1 MTVTIAKATPSVTAP
16 TAKTLTYTGSAQ
28 ALVNAGSTTGG
39 TLVYS
44 LSENGT
50 YSATVPMGTNAGSY
64 TVYYKVNGDNNYNDV
79 AAQSV
84 SVTIAKATP
93 SVTKPTAITLTY
105 TGEAQALV
113 TAGSTTGGTLVYSL
127 EQNGAYSETIPTGT
141 NAGSYTVYYKVNG
154 DGNYNDVAAKSVT
167 VTIAK
172 AKVAKPV
179 IDDNSFE
186 YNGKEQGIAIA
197 ESDAYT
203 VSGTTSAKNVGEY
216 SATVTLNAN
225 YTWSDGSE
233 TVETY
238 SWSITAGTAV
248 VTTEEELKAALA
260 DDGYSTIK
268 LGADI
273 AITAI
278 YSDTDDSLIP
288 SVFIDRDVNIDLNG
302 KTISVAYD
310 GENVYVNTIGIFC
323 VDGANVIIN
332 GNGGTITAEAG
343 NNNSYGINIIKGGS
357 VTVNGGNYYGAITA
371 IQVTN
376 GTLTVNDG
384 FFDLAPTCKAAVPE
398 YAKYVINCIDASFNN
413 GTAKIV
419 VKGGTFVNFDPSSKP
434 EGNDTTYVA
443 EGSKVAAK
451 TVGDEIHYT
460 VYAEDADMS
469 SVDYD
474 VIVYSEKITEGVY
487 LGYKN
492 AEVATAAGLSL
503 LENYKDQKLYAKFVS
518 DITYTDIAGLNRI
531 VQQAGGSLILDL
543 NERTFALSC
552 VVNNTVFVKNGFEF
566 VIKNGTLV
574 ANNATYANACFSAET
589 QSIITFEDLNVTST
603 GSVLYPRGDAAE
615 VNIVNCDIV
624 TTGVYVVGTNAA
636 TVENYNISINIG
648 RSTLR
653 TDAADG
659 DACAV
664 MINVAGTLNVSESD
678 IFGQRQ
684 GVVVRAGTANFNN
697 VDIVAD
703 LKYTNGISR
712 DTDPAKWGSGNE
724 VAYGALVVGNNT
736 ASTYTAN
743 AVVTFTGGSLTC
755 TTSVDVLKAHTNALY
770 AVRLNSET
778 YTTSV
783 TLDGTL
789 IDGKVI
795 NYDGTAS
802 VEGLSGNETVAAYA
816 ADETEIKELLAGDC
830 DEIILISDMEVS
842 SELTIA
848 EGRTVTLDLNGN
860 AVTVPAAVDGRSIYA
875 VSNYG
880 ELTLKDSFGE
890 GKISSRGVQNYGKMY
905 LLGGRIES
913 IDSNGGGS
921 AVWNEG
927 YFEMTGGT
935 LAFTGTNSGNNTGL
949 AFNNVTANAEGKI
962 LAGNIVSPTSAIFA
976 TLGKVTVG
984 SADSELII
992 DNIQLANQTKYFN
1005 CIKVYGGATAEI
1017 VNVSFESHY
1026 GGGIEV
1032 AGGDVVLRD
1041 CDFTQTEYYDWN
1053 SMMIAVSN
1061 GGSVDIYDCTGV
1073 SENYGFYVF
1082 NSGGTI
1088 NIHSGKYSAEK
1099 TLVKVDGS
1107 TYGSVINIYGGEYS
1121 GTFAISG
1128 SNAELNVYGGTFDN
1142 DPSAYVESGYK
1153 TVKNDDGENVSYTVV
1168 EDNESAGN

>member
-1 MTVTIAKATPSVTAP
+1 M
-16 TAKTLTYTGSAQ
+16 
-28 ALVNAGSTTGG
+28 
-39 TLVYS
+39 
-44 LSENGT
+44 
-50 YSATVPMGTNAGSY
+50 
-64 TVYYKVNGDNNYNDV
+64 
-79 AAQSV
+79 
-84 SVTIAKATP
+84 
-93 SVTKPTAITLTY
+93 
-105 TGEAQALV
+105 
-113 TAGSTTGGTLVYSL
+113 
-127 EQNGAYSETIPTGT
+127 
-141 NAGSYTVYYKVNG
+141 
-154 DGNYNDVAAKSVT
+154 T

-186 YNGKEQGIAIA
+186 YNGSEQGISIA
-197 ESDAYT
+197 ANDAYT
-203 VSGTTSAKNVGEY
+203 VSGTTSATAVGEY

-278 YSDTDDSLIP
+278 YSDTDESLIP

-636 TVENYNISINIG
+636 TVENYNISININS
-648 RSTLR
+648 STLR

-860 AVTVPAAVDGRSIYA
+860 AVTVPAAVDGRSLYA
-875 VSNYG
+875 FNNNG
-880 ELTLKDSFGE
+880 TLTVKDTSADETGV
-890 GKISSRGVQNYGKMY
+890 ISSRGVQNYGKMY
-905 LLGGRIES
+905 LLSGRIES
-913 IDSNGGGS
+913 IDSNGGGA

-935 LAFTGTNSGNNTGL
+935 LAFTGSKTAEDNVGSPFTNTENGEALLTGGNIISDYTCIFAQGNSTL
-949 AFNNVTANAEGKI
+949 TVKNMTFESCTDYFMTVKTLNNSVVTMENVTINTE
-962 LAGNIVSPTSAIFA
+962 N
-976 TLGKVTVG
+976 
-984 SADSELII
+984 
-992 DNIQLANQTKYFN
+992 
-1005 CIKVYGGATAEI
+1005 GGC
-1017 VNVSFESHY
+1017 
-1026 GGGIEV
+1026 IEV
-1032 AGGDVVLRD
+1032 GGQEVTLIN
-1041 CDFTQTEYYDWN
+1041 CNFTQTNLGNPQWN
-1053 SMMIAVSN
+1053 STALAACN
-1061 GGSVDIYDCTGV
+1061 GGKLTVRGGTYNGSVAAA
-1073 SENYGFYVF
+1073 YVY

-1088 NIHSGKYSAEK
+1088 NLESGTFVSETVALKA
-1099 TLVKVDGS
+1099 DN
-1107 TYGSVINIYGGEYS
+1107 SVSFFSSIINVIGGEYK
-1121 GTFAISG
+1121 GTFSIG
-1128 SNAELNVYGGTFDN
+1128 NTKAELNITGGTFDN

>member
-1 MTVTIAKATPSVTAP
+1 MSVTIAKATPSVTAP
-16 TAKTLTYTGSAQ
+16 TAKTPTYTGS
-28 ALVNAGSTTGG
+28 
-39 TLVYS
+39 
-44 LSENGT
+44 
-50 YSATVPMGTNAGSY
+50 
-64 TVYYKVNGDNNYNDV
+64 
-79 AAQSV
+79 
-84 SVTIAKATP
+84 
-93 SVTKPTAITLTY
+93 
-105 TGEAQALV
+105 AQALV

-154 DGNYNDVAAKSVT
+154 DNNYNDVSAKSVT

-203 VSGTTSAKNVGEY
+203 VSGTTSATAVGEY

-278 YSDTDDSLIP
+278 YSDTDESLIP

-302 KTISVAYD
+302 KTISVAYN

-398 YAKYVINCIDASFNN
+398 YAKYVITCIDASFNN

-636 TVENYNISINIG
+636 TVENYNISINIDS
-648 RSTLR
+648 STLR

-848 EGRTVTLDLNGN
+848 EGRTVTLDLNGKKIN
-860 AVTVPAAVDGRSIYA
+860 STVDGYTLINNGNLTINDTAGNGIVCNTSTGTSNEKTHFILR
-875 VSNYG
+875 NYG
-880 ELTLKDSFGE
+880 TMTINGGTFGDEDNDRSNVNSSNWGAALINLTGGGVTINGGYFTCGDNYWA
-890 GKISSRGVQNYGKMY
+890 GKPNGSTNYSYAIRNNGGTMVINDGNVYGKM
-905 LLGGRIES
+905 
-913 IDSNGGGS
+913 NGGIASEAETSANPGLTKINGGNFTVDGS
-921 AVWNEG
+921 MSYYVLVSQTSTNSV
-927 YFEMTGGT
+927 FEITGGT
-935 LAFTGTNSGNNTGL
+935 FVKNGGN
-949 AFNNVTANAEGKI
+949 
-962 LAGNIVSPTSAIFA
+962 GNI
-976 TLGKVTVG
+976 LGG
-984 SADSELII
+984 FDGMPSWDASENLKQNGYTI
-992 DNIQLANQTKYFN
+992 
-1005 CIKVYGGATAEI
+1005 
-1017 VNVSFESHY
+1017 S
-1026 GGGIEV
+1026 GGI
-1032 AGGDVVLRD
+1032 
-1041 CDFTQTEYYDWN
+1041 F
-1053 SMMIAVSN
+1053 I
-1061 GGSVDIYDCTGV
+1061 
-1073 SENYGFYVF
+1073 
-1082 NSGGTI
+1082 
-1088 NIHSGKYSAEK
+1088 K
-1099 TLVKVDGS
+1099 
-1107 TYGSVINIYGGEYS
+1107 
-1121 GTFAISG
+1121 
-1128 SNAELNVYGGTFDN
+1128 
-1142 DPSAYVESGYK
+1142 
-1153 TVKNDDGENVSYTVV
+1153 DGEQVNFSEQV
-1168 EDNESAGN
+1168 